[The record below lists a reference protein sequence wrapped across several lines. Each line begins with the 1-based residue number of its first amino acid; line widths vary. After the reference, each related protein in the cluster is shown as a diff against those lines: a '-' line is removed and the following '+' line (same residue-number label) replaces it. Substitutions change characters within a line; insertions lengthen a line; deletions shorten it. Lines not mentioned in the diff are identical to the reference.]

1 MSLSLAA
8 SMVARPAPPVLGRFA
23 RATVRR
29 YSGPT
34 SVTEPPPHAPSAND
48 PVLIPYLA
56 ASDRVDADQSLCA
69 LIEREVRPLV
79 ARIVGQKAGPTSIA
93 GPTDL
98 EDICADCTAS
108 VLERLTN
115 LRAGRDAEPLAASRR
130 MLPSRPTTAGIATC
144 ANAFPS
150 DPG

>member
-1 MSLSLAA
+1 M
-8 SMVARPAPPVLGRFA
+8 
-23 RATVRR
+23 VRR

-79 ARIVGQKAGPTSIA
+79 ARIVGQKAGP
-93 GPTDL
+93 P
-98 EDICADCTAS
+98 
-108 VLERLTN
+108 RL
-115 LRAGRDAEPLAASRR
+115 RD
-130 MLPSRPTTAGIATC
+130 RPTSKTSAPIARP
-144 ANAFPS
+144 ASWN
-150 DPG
+150 G

>member
-1 MSLSLAA
+1 MSSSLAA
-8 SMVARPAPPVLGRFA
+8 SMVARPAPPVLWRSA

-56 ASDRVDADQSLCA
+56 ASDQVDADQSLCA

-79 ARIVGQKAGPTSIA
+79 SRIVGQKAGATSIA

-115 LRAGRDAEPLAASRR
+115 LRRRDAEPMAASRR
-130 MLPSRPTTAGIATC
+130 MLPSRPITAGTATS